1 MIVFEIT
8 NGKESFEYKL
18 PEKASEFTLDKLI
31 RYEETVVSKK
41 PDSMKKLE
49 AMIEESD
56 RSDYLNSLNQDEEN
70 KWLTYYLKEVQFFT
84 DMSLEHLQL
93 IPMRSEDGFDII
105 DLKNCIDRAL
115 LNRENRMIESFDIGP
130 DRFFLPTAPANI
142 FDATKKDFM
151 RDSTV
156 GEYSTALELKKAFEM
171 IEEKRTLGLCHFM
184 AVLCKKKD
192 EKFPVFPSEQT
203 DFIKERA
210 ELFRQLDYDTA
221 MNVSFFLISQ
231 ELNLLEDS
239 QFSKALKLLHLNLR
253 CQRLTAHIYSLKRLQ
268 SLALSTDL
276 T

>member
-18 PEKASEFTLDKLI
+18 PEKASEISLDTLI
-31 RYEETVVSKK
+31 RYDEKIVSKK
-41 PDSMKKLE
+41 PESLKKLE
-49 AMIEESD
+49 EMSDQEERDS
-56 RSDYLNSLNQDEEN
+56 YLISLNQDEEN

-84 DMSLEHLQL
+84 DMTLDHLQL
-93 IPMRSEDGFDII
+93 IPMKSEDGFDII

-115 LNRENRMIESFDIGP
+115 LNRENRLIEFFDIGSE
-130 DRFFLPTAPANI
+130 RFYLPTAPANI
-142 FDATKKDFM
+142 FDSTRQDFM

-156 GEYSTALELKKAFEM
+156 GEYTTALELKKSFMM
-171 IEEKRTLGLCHFM
+171 IEEKQTLGLCHFM

-192 EKFPVFPSEQT
+192 EVFPVFPSEQT
-203 DFIKERA
+203 DFIKQRA

-239 QFSKALKLLHLNLR
+239 QFSKALKLLHLNLK
-253 CQRLTAHIYSLKRLQ
+253 CQRLTARIYSLKRSQ
-268 SLALSTDL
+268 KQALSTDL